1 MAERDIIIKAD
12 NVYKEYTLGSISG
25 RSFYEELLR
34 RKNKEQAKLPQRKKI
49 NALNGVSFEIERGEA
64 VGIIGANGAGKST
77 LLKILSRIT
86 APTSGKVYL
95 DGTLSSRNR
104 LSP

>member
-49 NALNGVSFEIERGEA
+49 NASALKSKEEKRWESLGQMERE
-64 VGIIGANGAGKST
+64 N
-77 LLKILSRIT
+77 LL
-86 APTSGKVYL
+86 Y
-95 DGTLSSRNR
+95 
-104 LSP
+104 

>member
-64 VGIIGANGAGKST
+64 VGIIGANEREIYFIKDSLQNHSAHF
-77 LLKILSRIT
+77 R
-86 APTSGKVYL
+86 
-95 DGTLSSRNR
+95 
-104 LSP
+104 